1 MATLLDFV
9 GPDRASFLIGFLAVG
24 VGFFV
29 FEALSEALIRVIFVP
44 TFDDDGFATIL

>member
-9 GPDRASFLIGFLAVG
+9 DPDWAGFLIGFLAVG

-29 FEALSEALIRVIFVP
+29 FEALSEALMRVIFVP
-44 TFDDDGFATIL
+44 AFDDDGFATIL